1 MRGEYAAKLRYGSI
15 GSGVIVGADIV
26 RSAGSEGMTRM
37 GLQRLWRALG
47 PGLVTGAA
55 DDDPSGIATYS
66 QAGAQFGF
74 ALTWTMF
81 LTLPFMAAI
90 QIISA
95 WIGWQTRQGLASNL
109 AREIPAP
116 VLLLL
121 VGLLVIANT
130 INIAAD
136 LAAMG
141 EALALVIG
149 GPQVFYALMF
159 GAVCLVLEVW
169 LPYHRYAGYLKFL
182 ALVLLFYVAA
192 AFSVTVPWGEV
203 ARAALIPS
211 VALDR
216 DMILTIVAVF
226 GTTISPYLF
235 FWQASQEAEESRLSH
250 RHRHG
255 KAADAA
261 EPHAKA
267 PRATKAETSATRS
280 RHFRHINTDTWTGMV
295 FSNTVAFFIIVTTA
309 ATLHANGITKVETAA
324 QAAQALRPVAGNL
337 AFILFSMGIIGT
349 GLLAVP
355 VLAGSAA
362 YAVAETF
369 GLRGSLEL
377 PASRALGFYAIVG
390 AATLG
395 GAALTATNIDPITML
410 FWSAVINGVAAVPI
424 MGVMMWVV
432 TRGKTARSLAL
443 PRWILILGWLAAALM
458 AVAVAMLIWSSLPGS
473 GA

>member
-1 MRGEYAAKLRYGSI
+1 MANGFRRFWS
-15 GSGVIVGADIV
+15 
-26 RSAGSEGMTRM
+26 
-37 GLQRLWRALG
+37 ALG

-95 WIGWQTRQGLASNL
+95 WIGWQTRQGLARNL
-109 AREIPAP
+109 AKQLPAP
-116 VLLLL
+116 VLLSLVALL
-121 VGLLVIANT
+121 VVANT

-141 EALALVIG
+141 EALKLVIG
-149 GPQVFYALMF
+149 GPQVFYALVF
-159 GAVCLVLEVW
+159 GGICLVLEVAI
-169 LPYHRYAGYLKFL
+169 PYHRYAGLLKFT
-182 ALVLLFYVAA
+182 ALVLLVYVAA
-192 AFSVTVPWGEV
+192 AFSVKIPWGEV
-203 ARAALIPS
+203 VRATFIPQVS
-211 VALDR
+211 LDR
-216 DMILTIVAVF
+216 DMILTVVAVF

-250 RHRHG
+250 RVRHVKTPKG
-255 KAADAA
+255 A
-261 EPHAKA
+261 
-267 PRATKAETSATRS
+267 
-280 RHFRHINTDTWTGMV
+280 HFSHIATDTWIGMI
-295 FSNTVAFFIIVTTA
+295 FSNSVAFFIIITTA
-309 ATLHANGITKVETAA
+309 ATLHTAGVTKVDTAA
-324 QAAQALRPVAGNL
+324 QAAEALRPIAGNL
-337 AFILFSMGIIGT
+337 AFFLFSMGIIGT

-362 YAVAETF
+362 YAAAETF

-424 MGVMMWVV
+424 MVATMWIV
-432 TRGKTARSLAL
+432 TRGEGARKLAL
-443 PRWILILGWLAAALM
+443 PRWIKILGWLAALLM
-458 AVAVAMLIWSSLPGS
+458 AVAVGLLIWSSVTGNS
-473 GA
+473 

>member
-1 MRGEYAAKLRYGSI
+1 MEPKYGILR
-15 GSGVIVGADIV
+15 
-26 RSAGSEGMTRM
+26 RF
-37 GLQRLWRALG
+37 WRALG

-66 QAGAQFGF
+66 QAGAQFGY

-95 WIGWQTRQGLASNL
+95 WVGWQTRQGLARNL
-109 AREIPAP
+109 ARELPQP
-116 VLLLL
+116 VLLVLVALL
-121 VGLLVIANT
+121 VVANT

-141 EALALVIG
+141 EALRLVIG
-149 GPQVFYALMF
+149 GPQVFYALVF
-159 GAVCLVLEVW
+159 GGICLVLEVII
-169 LPYHRYAGYLKFL
+169 PYHRYAGILKFT
-182 ALVLLFYVAA
+182 ALVLLVYVAA
-192 AFSVTVPWGEV
+192 AFSVKIPWGEV
-203 ARAALIPS
+203 ARATLVPKAS
-211 VALDR
+211 LDR

-250 RHRHG
+250 RIRHRKTPKG
-255 KAADAA
+255 A
-261 EPHAKA
+261 
-267 PRATKAETSATRS
+267 
-280 RHFRHINTDTWTGMV
+280 HFSHISTDTWIGMI
-295 FSNTVAFFIIVTTA
+295 FSNSVAFFIIITTA
-309 ATLHANGITKVETAA
+309 ATLHVAGVTKVDTAA
-324 QAAQALRPVAGNL
+324 QAAEALRPIAGDF
-337 AFILFSMGIIGT
+337 AFFLFAMGIIGT

-362 YAVAETF
+362 YASAETF

-424 MGVMMWVV
+424 MIAMMWIV
-432 TRGKTARSLAL
+432 TRGEGARKLAL
-443 PRWILILGWLAAALM
+443 PRWIKVLGWLAALLM
-458 AVAVAMLIWSSLPGS
+458 AVAVGLLIWSSLS
-473 GA
+473 GNA